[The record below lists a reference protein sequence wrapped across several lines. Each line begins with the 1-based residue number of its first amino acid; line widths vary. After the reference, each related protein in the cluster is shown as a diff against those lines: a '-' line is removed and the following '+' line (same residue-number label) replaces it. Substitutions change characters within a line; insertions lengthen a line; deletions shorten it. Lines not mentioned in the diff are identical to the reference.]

1 MKKSV
6 KILAGILSLSILMA
20 SCSKNEE
27 ETRSTRRTTERETSE
42 ETSDTTE
49 ESSSEETST
58 SETTEATTTENTTEE
73 TTEET
78 TSEETTTEESTSET
92 TELTSEETTTET
104 TTAPGNTDSAFDKG
118 MAEKYFNGI
127 TFDGVALVS
136 QKREVVWTKESGLAD
151 REQGIPNKMDTVFEM
166 GSITKQ
172 FTAVAIMQ
180 LVEQGLISPE
190 DTLDKYIP
198 EYSHAKEITIH
209 QLLNMT
215 SGISDYLETG
225 TLGFSMTDF
234 SQIDFTK
241 LDALEQTVRAVVTK
255 PITGDWLIEQ
265 MSYFDLEFT
274 PGTQFKYCNTNYYF
288 LGIII
293 ERLTGMKYDEYIR
306 KNILEPLDLTELYP
320 DINHLTSKGRT
331 SLLFWNID
339 FPSQDPSISYAVGV
353 MTGTAEGLL
362 KWEYA
367 VLDGKLLKKESWDK
381 IFDGGAFGYG
391 YGFYVIGPCIEHSG
405 MTLGYNTNVFVNRET
420 EDIIIVLSNVQTL
433 GSVPTQPLSANISE
447 YLQKHCFG

>member
-6 KILAGILSLSILMA
+6 KILAGILSLSILAA
-20 SCSKNEE
+20 SCSKKEE
-27 ETRSTRRTTERETSE
+27 ETRSTRTTKESETAE
-42 ETSDTTE
+42 ETVESTTE
-49 ESSSEETST
+49 ESSSEETT
-58 SETTEATTTENTTEE
+58 KETTKETTEETTTEATTTEETTSESTAEE
-73 TTEET
+73 TTEGS
-78 TSEETTTEESTSET
+78 SEETSAESTSA
-92 TELTSEETTTET
+92 SS
-104 TTAPGNTDSAFDKG
+104 SASSRTFDKG
-118 MAEKYFNGI
+118 ATEKYFDSI
-127 TFDGVALVS
+127 KFDGVALVS
-136 QKREVVWTKESGLAD
+136 QNRNIIWTKESGLAD
-151 REQGIPNKMDTVFEM
+151 REQGIPNSMDKVYEL

-180 LVEQGLISPE
+180 LVEQGKISTE

-225 TLGFSMTDF
+225 TLGISMSDLM
-234 SQIDFTK
+234 QIDFTK
-241 LDALEQTVRAVVTK
+241 LDALEQTVRSVVTK
-255 PITGDWLIEQ
+255 PITGDWMIEQ

-306 KNILEPLDLTELYP
+306 KNILEPLNLTELYP
-320 DINHLTSKGRT
+320 DIDHLTTKGRT
-331 SLLFWNID
+331 SLLFWDFD
-339 FPSQDPSISYAVGV
+339 FPSQDPTISYAVGV

-367 VLDGKLLKKESWDK
+367 VLDGALLTKESWDK

-391 YGFYVIGPCIEHSG
+391 YGFYVEGHCLEHSG
-405 MTLGYNTNVFVNRET
+405 MTLGYNTDVFVDRDT
-420 EDIIIVLSNVQTL
+420 EDIIIILSNTQTL
-433 GSVPTQPLSANISE
+433 GTVPMQPLSGDISE
-447 YLQKHCFG
+447 YMQKNCLK